1 MKLSSLSSMSVA
13 LALFVYSCDSTKDS
27 SPTGPDF
34 ETLPEAREPDRAA
47 AGEKAAAAKEELGRV
62 LSDIYDAD
70 EIDLDQIDFTQ
81 AERLYREAI
90 AADPRNTEAQ
100 FGAALTHLLALATN
114 EDVRALQDSL
124 NAYTGGDEGSGKLA
138 LGALNLAAA
147 AETASKSPLLVAKM
161 TQDAIDDPLKVSD
174 IQKTIEEE
182 ILPAIDYSL
191 ERLRI
196 VEGDPDFTFELTPE
210 LQGDEDEEPRE
221 IDLGEAYLIDAG
233 LRLTKAVFLVAIA
246 YDFDFDDNG
255 SYEFL
260 EDGSNENVLR
270 HMERLDKTG
279 TFMTLRSADAMPGAK
294 ASILT
299 AMDKI
304 EQGLEA
310 IRAET
315 DDQEDDIILAD
326 DLDDLDEE
334 IDLSDQEDLPVF
346 FRDISTIGDA
356 LNKVREILEG
366 TVEIEA
372 DFDGDSDTPEQTV
385 VFDVGRF
392 FDNPVRDLRT
402 LLPYH
407 TWHLDRL
414 QNRNFADELV
424 LTDASGATLEKSP
437 PLIFPDPS
445 FGGVFKSI
453 GTNEE
458 LFDLFGFEDEN
469 HNKKDLL
476 YEIGLVSARDGGI
489 FVTNEDTPSIEV
501 IYSGYTGGEWIENS
515 VTVPAGTRELDVVRS
530 EVGRPLAGDSDY
542 DLRIVRDGVVLFDNS
557 SDYAWVFGNI
567 YCTVSADM
575 LTIEEADNDRRIETP
590 WNVYESRTYRTPDAE
605 YVGSGKLYWAEQNRS
620 GTGRIRRANLD
631 GSDAELLLTGL
642 DVPRGLSLDVVGGK
656 LYWTEWES
664 DSRTSKIQRANL
676 DGSDVEPL
684 LTDLDFNVWELELDA
699 AAASCTGPNGT
710 GTRTRRRNEQD
721 PAGKPRRL
729 GCGTLG
735 RRIGFL
741 RLGTGTGCSRKQAVL
756 GGI

>member
-1 MKLSSLSSMSVA
+1 MQQSGKRVATILACAAFSLLVN
-13 LALFVYSCDSTKDS
+13 SCGSTKDS
-27 SPTGPDF
+27 SPAGPDL
-34 ETLPEAREPDRAA
+34 ENLPETGERDRTAAR
-47 AGEKAAAAKEELGRV
+47 EKAAAAREELERV

-70 EIDLDQIDFTQ
+70 EIDLDQIDFSE

-100 FGAALTHLLALATN
+100 FGAALTHLLALAAN

-138 LGALNLAAA
+138 FGALDLAAS
-147 AETASKSPLLVAKM
+147 AETAGKSPLLVAKM
-161 TQDAIDDPLKVSD
+161 TQDAIDDPLEVSD
-174 IQKTIEEE
+174 IQETIEEE

-196 VEGDPDFTFELTPE
+196 VEGDPDFTFQLTPGM
-210 LQGDEDEEPRE
+210 QGDEEEEPRE

-233 LRLTKAVFLVAIA
+233 LRLTKAVFLVATA

-315 DDQEDDIILAD
+315 DDQEDDVILAD

-334 IDLSDQEDLPVF
+334 IDLSDQDDLPVF
-346 FRDISTIGDA
+346 FRDISSIGDA
-356 LNKVREILEG
+356 VNKVREILEG

-372 DFDGDSDTPEQTV
+372 DFDGDGDTPEQTV

-392 FDNPVRDLRT
+392 FDHPVRDLRT

-424 LTDASGATLEKSP
+424 LTDASGAALEASP
-437 PLIFPDPS
+437 PLVFPDPS
-445 FGGVFKSI
+445 LGGVFKSI

-458 LFDLFGFEDEN
+458 LLDLFGFEDGN

-489 FVTNEDTPSIEV
+489 VITNEDTLSIEV
-501 IYSGYTGGEWIENS
+501 IYSGYTGDEWVENS

-530 EVGRPLAGDSDY
+530 ESGRPLAGDSDY
-542 DLRIVRDGVVLFDNS
+542 DLRIVRDGVVLFDNG

-567 YCTVSADM
+567 FCTISAGKRKP
-575 LTIEEADNDRRIETP
+575 ASRRIP
-590 WNVYESRTYRTPDAE
+590 PVFPPDPT
-605 YVGSGKLYWAEQNRS
+605 V
-620 GTGRIRRANLD
+620 
-631 GSDAELLLTGL
+631 
-642 DVPRGLSLDVVGGK
+642 
-656 LYWTEWES
+656 
-664 DSRTSKIQRANL
+664 
-676 DGSDVEPL
+676 
-684 LTDLDFNVWELELDA
+684 
-699 AAASCTGPNGT
+699 
-710 GTRTRRRNEQD
+710 
-721 PAGKPRRL
+721 AGIS
-729 GCGTLG
+729 T
-735 RRIGFL
+735 
-741 RLGTGTGCSRKQAVL
+741 
-756 GGI
+756 